1 MCSLRAMRR
10 AIGRRNTGSFSN
22 STSAGMSPLIK
33 LVEILLA
40 VSLDRLDQRGICPLI
55 ELVEILRG
63 WVSIRATRWR
73 SSGYS
78 TSGVLSPLIEPVEI
92 LLAVGFD
99 TRDSLALSCC
109 STSVG
114 ICPLIELVE
123 ILWAAGFDTRDSLA
137 LVVLLNQ
144 RGYESAD

>member
-55 ELVEILRG
+55 ELVEILR
-63 WVSIRATRWR
+63 
-73 SSGYS
+73 
-78 TSGVLSPLIEPVEI
+78 
-92 LLAVGFD
+92 
-99 TRDSLALSCC
+99 
-109 STSVG
+109 
-114 ICPLIELVE
+114 
-123 ILWAAGFDTRDSLA
+123 AAGFDTRDSLA
-137 LVVLLNQ
+137 LVGVLNQ
-144 RGYESAD
+144 RGFESAD